1 MKTQPIS
8 AHHELPAK
16 AYPNE
21 SPDLKEAR
29 AGGFV
34 GRISSAARA
43 TSKRRNGSV
52 VARGSIPGAFRT
64 QARNHGHALCGWER
78 PGEGCTAPQTTGST
92 SK

>member
-34 GRISSAARA
+34 G
-43 TSKRRNGSV
+43 
-52 VARGSIPGAFRT
+52 VAG
-64 QARNHGHALCGWER
+64 
-78 PGEGCTAPQTTGST
+78 
-92 SK
+92 